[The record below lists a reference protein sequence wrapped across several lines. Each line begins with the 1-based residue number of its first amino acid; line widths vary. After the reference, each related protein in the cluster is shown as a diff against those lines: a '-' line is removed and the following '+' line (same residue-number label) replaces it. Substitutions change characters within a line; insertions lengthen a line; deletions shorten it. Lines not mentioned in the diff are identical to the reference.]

1 MAAALATSLSTID
14 SIIPSAFRLP
24 DPLWVRLQALLPPH
38 PRRPKGGR
46 PPADDRQCMEG
57 IFYVIRTGCQW
68 CALPRCFGTK
78 PTTHGRFQQWAEAG
92 DFHKAW
98 KRGLLFYDE
107 EVGINWTWQ
116 SIDGAMSKAPL
127 VGEATGPSPTDRA
140 KKGTKRSLQT
150 EGAGVI
156 IGLTVGPANRND
168 HKMLLPTLESRPVR
182 PPRGTRQNMCLDKG
196 YDYNEARDVLETNDF
211 VAHIRSR
218 GEVKIE
224 MERNRKRKPR
234 RWVVERAISWM
245 NRFRRLLIRR
255 EKKLENYRVLA
266 QFVCAFIAY
275 HAARLW
281 SN

>member
-1 MAAALATSLSTID
+1 MAAILDVSLPALD
-14 SIIPSAFRLP
+14 SNIPSAFRLP
-24 DPLWVRLQALLPPH
+24 EPIWVKLQAILPPH
-38 PRRPKGGR
+38 HPRPKGGR

-57 IFYVIRTGCQW
+57 IYYVTRTGCQW
-68 CALPRCFGTK
+68 CALPRCFGPKSTV
-78 PTTHGRFQQWAEAG
+78 HGRFQEWVEAG
-92 DFHKAW
+92 IFHRAW

-107 EVGINWTWQ
+107 KIGLNWTWQ

-127 VGEATGPSPTDRA
+127 GGEATGPNPTDRA

-168 HKMLLPTLESRPVR
+168 HKLTQATLESRPLR

-196 YDYNEARDVLETNDF
+196 YDYDETREVLEAFDF

-218 GEVKIE
+218 GEEKVE

-245 NRFRRLLIRR
+245 NRFRRLLIRW
-255 EKKLENYRVLA
+255 EKKLENYLALA

-275 HAARLW
+275 HAAKLW
-281 SN
+281 